1 MAAAVSHATPFCYD
15 VGVSPSQCLRWL
27 AALIGVTFALLG
39 AGRVSADFPP
49 NPTTYFDGHVK
60 LDAAAKSRL
69 LAGQAV
75 TKMLDSDASKE
86 VAVFGA
92 VWIDAPI
99 DRYLSAVRDI
109 EQFEKGD
116 AFR

>member
-15 VGVSPSQCLRWL
+15 VAVSPSQCLRWL

-39 AGRVSADFPP
+39 AGRANADFPS
-49 NPTTYFDGHVK
+49 NLTAYLDGHVK

-69 LAGQAV
+69 LAGQPV

-99 DRYLSAVRDI
+99 DRYLSAVRN
-109 EQFEKGD
+109 
-116 AFR
+116 